1 MGMFIV
7 RVELPDA
14 DYSDYQKLY
23 DLMLGYGFTKYIT
36 SDSGIKYDLPDAE
49 YYYNGS
55 SDMNAVS
62 NTAFKV
68 AKSVRLYA
76 KILVTEAKLVKWD
89 GLSRH

>member
-23 DLMLGYGFTKYIT
+23 DLMSGYGFTKYII
-36 SDSGIKYDLPDAE
+36 SNSGIKYDLPDAE

-55 SDMNAVS
+55 SGMDLVS
-62 NTAFKV
+62 DTAFRV
-68 AKSVRLYA
+68 AKSVRIHA
-76 KILVTEAKLVKWD
+76 KILVTEAKLVKWK
-89 GLSRH
+89 GLNQH